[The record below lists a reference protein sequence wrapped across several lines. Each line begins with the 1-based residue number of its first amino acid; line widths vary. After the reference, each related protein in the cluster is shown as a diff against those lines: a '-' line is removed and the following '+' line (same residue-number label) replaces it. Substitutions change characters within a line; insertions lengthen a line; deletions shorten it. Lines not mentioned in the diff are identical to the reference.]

1 MIFEMRTYLLK
12 PGTAPQ
18 VEELFAASIAG
29 RTRFS
34 RLGGYWR
41 TEVGTLNQII
51 HVWPY
56 ADSAERDRV
65 RAEAVKSG
73 AWPPKIADFVLDME
87 TKILH
92 PAPFSPHFEPGEHG
106 GIYEFRTYTYGP
118 GAIPKV
124 VEAWAPRI
132 KDRAAVSPLIFAGFT
147 DIGPLNQWVHV
158 WAYKDMGERE
168 RLRAQAMKP
177 GSWPPPRGEGV
188 VMHRME
194 NCFAV
199 PAKFSPLR

>member
-1 MIFEMRTYLLK
+1 MIFEMRTYLMK
-12 PGTAPQ
+12 PGSIPR
-18 VEELFAASIAG
+18 VEELFGAG
-29 RTRFS
+29 LPARARLSRF
-34 RLGGYWR
+34 GGFWR

-56 ADSAERDRV
+56 KDLAERERI
-65 RAEAVKSG
+65 RAEAIRTGIWPVK
-73 AWPPKIADFVLDME
+73 IQDVILEME
-87 TKILH
+87 SKILH
-92 PAPFSPHFEPGEHG
+92 AAPFSPHFEPGEHG
-106 GIYEFRTYTYGP
+106 NLYEFRTYTYSA

-124 VEAWAPRI
+124 IEAWTPRI
-132 KDRAAVSPLIFAGFT
+132 KDRAAISPLIFAGFT
-147 DIGPLNQWVHV
+147 DIGKLNQWVHV

-188 VMHRME
+188 VMHKME

>member
-1 MIFEMRTYLLK
+1 MIFEMRTYLMK
-12 PGTAPQ
+12 PGSIPKVA
-18 VEELFAASIAG
+18 ELFGAG
-29 RTRFS
+29 MPARTKLSRF
-34 RLGGYWR
+34 GGFWH

-56 ADSAERDRV
+56 KDLNERDHT
-65 RAEAVKSG
+65 RAEAVRTG
-73 AWPPKIADFVLDME
+73 VWPPKIQDNILEME
-87 TKILH
+87 SKILH

-106 GIYEFRTYTYGP
+106 SIYEFRTYTYGP

-124 VEAWAPRI
+124 IEAWTPRI
-132 KDRAAVSPLIFAGFT
+132 KERSAVSPLIFAGYT
-147 DIGPLNQWVHV
+147 DIGALNQWVHV
-158 WAYKDMGERE
+158 WAYKNMGERE

-188 VMHRME
+188 VLHKQTST
-194 NCFAV
+194 FAV